1 MHADNL
7 VTMANRIGQF
17 FSAMPD
23 RPEALEG
30 IALHIRR
37 FWEPRMRRALRAHI
51 ADAAA
56 LAAHPLDAIVLEA
69 LRQHPEALATAD
81 DTTAPA

>member
-17 FSAMPD
+17 FEAMPD

-30 IALHIRR
+30 IALHIQRY
-37 FWEPRMRRALRAHI
+37 WEPRMRRALRAHL
-51 ADAAA
+51 ADAQA
-56 LAAHPLDAIVLEA
+56 LAEHPVSPIVLEA
-69 LRQHPEALATAD
+69 LRQHPQALETA
-81 DTTAPA
+81 TAPAG

>member
-7 VTMANRIGQF
+7 VAMANRIGRF
-17 FSAMPD
+17 FEAMPD

-37 FWEPRMRRALRAHI
+37 FWEPRMRRALRAHV

-56 LAAHPLDAIVLEA
+56 LGEHPLDPIVLEA
-69 LRQHPEALATAD
+69 LRLHPEALATAD
-81 DTTAPA
+81 DTPATA

>member
-7 VTMANRIGQF
+7 VRMANRIGQF
-17 FSAMPD
+17 FEAMPD

-30 IALHIRR
+30 IALHIQRY
-37 FWEPRMRRALRAHI
+37 WEPRMRRALRAHL

-56 LAAHPLDAIVLEA
+56 LAEHPLDPIVMQALQAHPQVLESA
-69 LRQHPEALATAD
+69 
-81 DTTAPA
+81 TAPAG